1 MSAGLV
7 EVRKIYDQALVESRR
22 NCDAATTGEL
32 ASVFR
37 RNNVD
42 LEARTQALEKRRA
55 DAEQQL
61 ALLASRIEQA
71 AEGHKAVSRE
81 LKQLAKQR
89 DRYKK

>member
-1 MSAGLV
+1 M
-7 EVRKIYDQALVESRR
+7 YDQALAESRR
-22 NCDAATTGEL
+22 HGDAATTGEL
-32 ASVFR
+32 ASVYR

-42 LEARTQALEKRRA
+42 LEARILTLEKNRA
-55 DAEQQL
+55 ETEQQL
-61 ALLASRIEQA
+61 ELLTSRIEQA